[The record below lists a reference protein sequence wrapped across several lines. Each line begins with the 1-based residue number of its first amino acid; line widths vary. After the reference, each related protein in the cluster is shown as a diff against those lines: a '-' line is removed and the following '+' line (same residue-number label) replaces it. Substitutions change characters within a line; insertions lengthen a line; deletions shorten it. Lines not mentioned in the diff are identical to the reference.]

1 MRVCFGEKKTGL
13 PRARR
18 DNVRIGHFAE
28 RSGRGEWIGVKVGE
42 IVGDKYRL
50 LRQIG
55 EGGMGSVWSAVH
67 LMLDRQVA
75 IKFLNVCGAD
85 AAIVSERFAREAQS
99 AARVSHRYVVDV
111 FDFGV
116 TEDGVHYM
124 VQELLSGES
133 LAHCMGHGPAW
144 DVRDLLRFIGRC
156 LAGLD
161 AVHTAGIVHRDM
173 KPENVFVARDT
184 EGPFPKLLDFGI
196 CHVRRATISDP
207 PPSLKA
213 ATNSPNPAKA
223 KSARKHLSTMT
234 EGTPAYMAPEQ
245 LRGQRDLDGRADLYS
260 VGVMLYEWLTGR
272 LPYEQG
278 EPAEL
283 VAAIDARTCVP
294 LCVLRPDLG
303 AELSDIVQRTLAPE
317 RNERFS
323 SAAELRAELLALV
336 PSMPDALAMVQ
347 GEMFALPIG
356 TKTERILSAAAS
368 PFAADEPIT
377 GTQPALVMENP
388 WRARVPTLA
397 AVAAFVLLGTWGLS
411 RLSHMGASESSVAD
425 VAAPQQLPPVIVEAP
440 APEAK
445 VEPEP
450 QPLLAVAEPVEA
462 APEEVLIAPSVE
474 PVVAAPVEPAPAP
487 VAQAAVVPAAEV
499 ARAKPAPRAPAA
511 KARKNAAPETAVALA
526 KARMVRDA
534 QRAAGI
540 KPRKAEPSREPTRPL
555 GEPLREVRLEMAVQ
569 SAESHESEG
578 PVEERQLTGVDIRR
592 LGL

>member
-1 MRVCFGEKKTGL
+1 
-13 PRARR
+13 
-18 DNVRIGHFAE
+18 
-28 RSGRGEWIGVKVGE
+28 VKVGE
-42 IVGDKYRL
+42 IVGGKYRL

-67 LMLDRQVA
+67 LLLDRQVA
-75 IKFLNVCGAD
+75 IKFLNVSGAD

-116 TEDGVHYM
+116 TEDGTYFM
-124 VQELLSGES
+124 VQELLNGES
-133 LAHCMGHGPAW
+133 LAHCMSHGPAW
-144 DVRDLLRFIGRC
+144 DVRDLIRFIGRC

-196 CHVRRATISDP
+196 CHVRRATASEP

-213 ATNSPNPAKA
+213 AQNSPNPAKA
-223 KSARKHLSTMT
+223 KSARKHAATMT

-260 VGVMLYEWLTGR
+260 VGVMLYELLSGR
-272 LPYEQG
+272 LPYEQSD
-278 EPAEL
+278 PVEL
-283 VAAIDARTCVP
+283 VANIEARAAVP
-294 LCVLRPDLG
+294 LNVLRPDLG
-303 AELSDIVQRTLAPE
+303 DALSDIVMRTLAPE
-317 RNERFS
+317 RSERFS

-336 PSMPDALAMVQ
+336 PSMSDALAVWQ
-347 GEMFALPIG
+347 GEVLALPIG

-368 PFAADEPIT
+368 PFAADEPTT
-377 GTQPALVMENP
+377 GTQPALVLESP
-388 WRARVPTLA
+388 WRARVPTIA
-397 AVAAFVLLGTWGLS
+397 AAAAFLLLSSWGLS
-411 RLSHMGASESSVAD
+411 RLSHMGASEPEAEQVVAQLD
-425 VAAPQQLPPVIVEAP
+425 HPQVRKAEKAEPAQREPVI
-440 APEAK
+440 
-445 VEPEP
+445 
-450 QPLLAVAEPVEA
+450 
-462 APEEVLIAPSVE
+462 IA
-474 PVVAAPVEPAPAP
+474 AAPVEP
-487 VAQAAVVPAAEV
+487 VAQAVAVIEPVVVEAPVVEAPAVEAPAVEAPAVLEAPVVAKVPAVEPAV
-499 ARAKPAPRAPAA
+499 APRAPAA
-511 KARKNAAPETAVALA
+511 KVRKSPAAPGAAVAQA

-540 KPRKAEPSREPTRPL
+540 KPKKVEPSQAEAKPR

-569 SAESHESEG
+569 AAPPPEVEG
-578 PVEERQLTGVDIRR
+578 PVEERQLTGLDIRR